1 MLLETLNSENSAIQF
16 TMENS
21 DNNLPFLD
29 IIIDKKGNQTWM
41 DINSKPKDPRKHVPF
56 NANHPKPCLKNNCT
70 IVQNPKITTAKLSE
84 LKICEGAKV
93 SK

>member
-1 MLLETLNSENSAIQF
+1 
-16 TMENS
+16 
-21 DNNLPFLD
+21 
-29 IIIDKKGNQTWM
+29 M